1 MCGDPTGTGAGSR
14 VGGLSRWKLHQQLT
28 RTRDRPLHSVT
39 FELEIRTSAE
49 VPSNAG
55 AIILHFM
62 DIRRNLYGLNLD
74 GNLRLLVN
82 RATFIYN
89 ERLLS
94 LNTLLLAAAFVRPF
108 HETA

>member
-1 MCGDPTGTGAGSR
+1 MCGANATGAGAGT
-14 VGGLSRWKLHQQLT
+14 GGLSRWKLHQQLT

-55 AIILHFM
+55 AIMLHFM

-74 GNLRLLVN
+74 GNVFLHVVS
-82 RATFIYN
+82 ATLDNPLYN
-89 ERLLS
+89 DPYRS
-94 LNTLLLAAAFVRPF
+94 IPCSCLARPF
-108 HETA
+108 NEAA